1 MIIADIVVV
10 LKKNVMI
17 KDLDSTV
24 ASKVAEE
31 IKKVGAGE
39 LFGLKINEFL
49 ESSILKSWE

>member
-49 ESSILKSWE
+49 ESSILKS